1 MKLTESQVELNFESL
16 KKQFLSRLCWFIA
29 CVYSG
34 KTNNNII
41 AHSLFVNLHK
51 DSFHYEK

>member
-51 DSFHYEK
+51 DSFRYEK